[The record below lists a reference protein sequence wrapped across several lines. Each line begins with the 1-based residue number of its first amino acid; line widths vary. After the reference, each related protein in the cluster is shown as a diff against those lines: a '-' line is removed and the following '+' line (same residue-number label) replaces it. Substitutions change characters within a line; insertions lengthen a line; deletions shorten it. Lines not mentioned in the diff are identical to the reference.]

1 VTIEDLSFGV
11 GGQSLLFLREGDSVF
26 KLSDVWLI
34 FPTVEAVDAPDI
46 TELMLSTE
54 LQGEM
59 LGDARPA

>member
-1 VTIEDLSFGV
+1 
-11 GGQSLLFLREGDSVF
+11 LLFLREGDSVF